1 MEAELTALA
10 AAGATAFVQHMAAD
24 SWAQARDRLVS
35 FLSRFSRHRVGE
47 EDLIEG
53 ELETSR
59 SELTAALRSGDEQTA
74 LDVEAEWR
82 TRLRRTLQA
91 NPAAAAELRA
101 VLDDL
106 APGGNDQRDVNVHN
120 TISGGVYHAPVIQT
134 GILGSFNHGT
144 PPDRV

>member
-35 FLSRFSRHRVGE
+35 FFSRHRVGE

-59 SELTAALRSGDEQTA
+59 SELTAALQTGDEQTA

-91 NPAAAAELRA
+91 TPAAAAELRA

-106 APGGNDQRDVNVHN
+106 APNGNGQRVVNVHN
-120 TISGGVYHAPVIQT
+120 TISGGVHHAPVIQT
-134 GILGSFNHGT
+134 GILGSLNYGT